1 MFHSSPALRPA
12 SIPAVIAFT
21 ALATLS
27 TGVAVVQPASA
38 QSEMAPT
45 SAPPVLTYKSALE
58 GYRPFTDEKPIPW
71 KEANETVRQRGGW
84 QAYAKEAAGDG
95 AAGIDPAKGAP
106 DAPAAHQGHTMPMP
120 PAKKEQK
127 P

>member
-1 MFHSSPALRPA
+1 MFHSLPIRWLAVLPAMA
-12 SIPAVIAFT
+12 
-21 ALATLS
+21 ALA
-27 TGVAVVQPASA
+27 AIAQPASDA
-38 QSEMAPT
+38 ALAPAAA
-45 SAPPVLTYKSALE
+45 SPEAAPAVPTYKSALE

-95 AAGIDPAKGAP
+95 AAGTDPAKDAA

>member
-1 MFHSSPALRPA
+1 MFHSSPARWLAVLPA
-12 SIPAVIAFT
+12 MA
-21 ALATLS
+21 ALA
-27 TGVAVVQPASA
+27 AIAQPASDAA
-38 QSEMAPT
+38 QAPAAA
-45 SAPPVLTYKSALE
+45 APEAAPAVPAYKSALE

-95 AAGIDPAKGAP
+95 AAGTDPAKGAP